1 MPNYIQEM
9 EREINENKQ
18 DAIMAEVELQNA
30 KYNFIDEIKNGL
42 GEEIRKY
49 NCYQSKPIKYKKPFK
64 LRFKGIVDKI
74 KYVIFGDNNGTETY
88 I

>member
-1 MPNYIQEM
+1 MPNYKQEI

-18 DAIMAEVELQNA
+18 DAIMAEAELQNA

-42 GEEIRKY
+42 GDEIRKY
-49 NCYQSKPIKYKKPFK
+49 NYYQSQPIRYKKPFNIRLK
-64 LRFKGIVDKI
+64 NVLNKI
-74 KYVIFGDNNGTETY
+74 KYVIFGDKDGTKTY